1 MLKSLSLR
9 DMNGNLN
16 NASIIDYLKLY
27 LRDVEIELAL
37 DILQEIDFK
46 IKNKK

>member
-1 MLKSLSLR
+1 
-9 DMNGNLN
+9 MNGNIDSS
-16 NASIIDYLKLY
+16 SIINYLKLY

-37 DILQEIDFK
+37 DIIQELDYK